1 MKNKQ
6 LLVFII
12 FSAFSLVGY
21 ASTGGS
27 FAQSAPLQSYQSA
40 KTTSNAPAVVPKAPP
55 ATTSEAAQMAKVKS
69 IMAKS
74 KKTVQSVGANP
85 LGQAASKV
93 RSVPSN
99 LNAQT
104 TRELESQ
111 MTDLN
116 QAALMYQQNTNQ
128 KIENLRSE
136 NRALQGKLK
145 NLTEALLMINEQL
158 SQMATHANSSNT
170 AASAALAQ
178 SAQDAPGGWTKT
190 LQERFQG
197 PTKYFAFAVLLLLL
211 LLMTVLI
218 KRSPKE

>member
-1 MKNKQ
+1 
-6 LLVFII
+6 L
-12 FSAFSLVGY
+12 
-21 ASTGGS
+21 
-27 FAQSAPLQSYQSA
+27 AQSAPLQSYQSA
-40 KTTSNAPAVVPKAPP
+40 KTTSHAPAAAPKAPS
-55 ATTSEAAQMAKVKS
+55 AATSEAAQMAKVKS

-74 KKTVQSVGANP
+74 KKTVQSVSVSASR
-85 LGQAASKV
+85 QAATKV

-104 TRELESQ
+104 THELESQ

-145 NLTEALLMINEQL
+145 NLTEALMMINQQM
-158 SQMATHANSSNT
+158 SQITHPNVYNA
-170 AASAALAQ
+170 AASAELTQKAE
-178 SAQDAPGGWTKT
+178 DTGEGWAKI

-211 LLMTVLI
+211 ILMTVLI